1 MFLPQ
6 RSFRKT
12 QDWDQRQTEEADG
25 ASKAAAADSSNLV
38 LSFPV
43 TTAKI
48 RDLLSERR
56 KRNKGDGV
64 FSAIDAQRIQV
75 HETAQ
80 VVRRDVTASF
90 FSHSSHTQIS
100 YGFF

>member
-1 MFLPQ
+1 M
-6 RSFRKT
+6 
-12 QDWDQRQTEEADG
+12 
-25 ASKAAAADSSNLV
+25 
-38 LSFPV
+38 
-43 TTAKI
+43 TTAEI

-64 FSAIDAQRIQV
+64 FSAVDAQRIQV

-80 VVRRDVTASF
+80 VVRSDVTASF
-90 FSHSSHTQIS
+90 FSHSSHMQIS